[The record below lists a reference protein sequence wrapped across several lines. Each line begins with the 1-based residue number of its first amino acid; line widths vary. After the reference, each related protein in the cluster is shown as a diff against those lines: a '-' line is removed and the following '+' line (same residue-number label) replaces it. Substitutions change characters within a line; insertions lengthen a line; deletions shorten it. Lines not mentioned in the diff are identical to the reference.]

1 MLKEGESSQ
10 NSADSQTPRHP
21 DIDSNLHTPFVQK
34 SPRQN
39 TEYSLIKSQN
49 KSNPFKI
56 DKEQTTSQTH
66 RMTSTLTN
74 PISTLPLNAPTI
86 HQLSNGLT
94 IVAEQLPV
102 DAVNLSVWLNVGS
115 AVEPD
120 NINGMAHFL
129 EHMVFKGTPNL
140 QVGEFE
146 QRIEERGAITNAA
159 TSQDYTHYYIT
170 TAPQD
175 FADLAPLQLDVVFN
189 PELPLEAF
197 ERERF
202 VVLEEI
208 RRAEDNPSR
217 RSFRQA
223 METVFERLPY
233 KRPVLGPASVIEQV
247 SCQQMR
253 DFHHH
258 WYQPAKATVSVVGNL
273 PVEQLIETVAAGMP
287 QIQLASPEAAVLP
300 NAAPEASYT
309 QVIRRELEDPTLQ
322 QARLIMLWRTPGLNQ
337 LEETYGLDVLATI
350 LGQGRTA
357 RLVQDL
363 REQRQLVS
371 SISVSHMTQH
381 YQGVFYIAA
390 RLPVEHLAEVETAIT
405 EQIQALQ
412 TEPIKPAE
420 VTRVQTQVA
429 NRFIFGNE
437 TPSDRAGLYG
447 YYQTVVGDLNAAL
460 NYPVKIQS
468 LTAEA
473 LQQTAQRY
481 LDHQA
486 YGVVIIKP
494 AA

>member
-1 MLKEGESSQ
+1 
-10 NSADSQTPRHP
+10 
-21 DIDSNLHTPFVQK
+21 
-34 SPRQN
+34 
-39 TEYSLIKSQN
+39 
-49 KSNPFKI
+49 
-56 DKEQTTSQTH
+56 
-66 RMTSTLTN
+66 MTSTLTN
-74 PISTLPLNAPTI
+74 PTSTLPLNAPTI

-189 PELPLEAF
+189 PELPEDAF

-208 RRAEDNPSR
+208 RRSEDNPSR

-223 METVFERLPY
+223 METAFERLPY
-233 KRPVLGPASVIEQV
+233 KRPVLGPASVIETV
-247 SCQQMR
+247 SCQQMH
-253 DFHHH
+253 DFHHS
-258 WYQPAKATVSVVGNL
+258 WYQPTQATVSVVGNL

-287 QIQLASPEAAVLP
+287 NIELAPPEAATLP
-300 NAAPEASYT
+300 QAKPEASYT
-309 QVIRRELEDPTLQ
+309 QVVRREIEDPTLQ
-322 QARLIMLWRTPGLNQ
+322 QARLMLLWRTPGLNQ

-350 LGQGRTA
+350 LGQGRTS

-363 REQRQLVS
+363 REQRRLVS
-371 SISVSHMTQH
+371 SISVSHMTQR
-381 YQGVFYIAA
+381 YQGLFYIAA

-405 EQIQALQ
+405 EHIQALH

-420 VTRVQTQVA
+420 VARIQTQVA
-429 NRFIFGNE
+429 NRYVFGNE

-447 YYQTVVGDLNAAL
+447 YYQTIVGDLNAAL
-460 NYPVKIQS
+460 NYPAKIQS

-481 LDHQA
+481 LNSKA
-486 YGVVIIKP
+486 YGVVTLKP
-494 AA
+494 SAT

>member
-1 MLKEGESSQ
+1 
-10 NSADSQTPRHP
+10 
-21 DIDSNLHTPFVQK
+21 
-34 SPRQN
+34 
-39 TEYSLIKSQN
+39 
-49 KSNPFKI
+49 
-56 DKEQTTSQTH
+56 
-66 RMTSTLTN
+66 MTSTLTN
-74 PISTLPLNAPTI
+74 PISTRPLNAPTI

-120 NINGMAHFL
+120 EINGMAHFL

-146 QRIEERGAITNAA
+146 QRIEERGAVTNAA

-208 RRAEDNPSR
+208 RRSEDNPTR

-247 SCQQMR
+247 SCQQMQ
-253 DFHHH
+253 DFHHS
-258 WYQPAKATVSVVGNL
+258 WYQPAQATVSVVGNL
-273 PVEQLIETVAAGMP
+273 PVEQLIDIVTEGMP
-287 QIQLASPEAAVLP
+287 DLQVSNLEKPPVPTATAESRF
-300 NAAPEASYT
+300 T
-309 QVIRRELEDPTLQ
+309 QVVRREIEDPTLQ

-337 LEETYGLDVLATI
+337 LDETYGLDVLATI
-350 LGQGRTA
+350 LGQGRTS

-363 REQRQLVS
+363 REQRRLVS
-371 SISVSHMTQH
+371 SISVSHMTQRH
-381 YQGVFYIAA
+381 QGVFYIAA
-390 RLPVEHLAEVETAIT
+390 RLPAEHLAEVETAIT
-405 EQIQALQ
+405 EQIQQIQ
-412 TEPIKPAE
+412 TEPIKASE
-420 VTRVQTQVA
+420 VARVQTQVA

-447 YYQTVVGDLNAAL
+447 YYQSIVGDLNAAL
-460 NYPVKIQS
+460 TYPVKIQS
-468 LTAEA
+468 LTTES
-473 LQQTAQRY
+473 LQQTAQQY
-481 LDHQA
+481 LSSEA
-486 YGVVIIKP
+486 YGIVILKP
-494 AA
+494 TTA